1 MDVEDLLEPEVAV
14 GAAIAAAIFSP
25 KVRGLLRK
33 GAVYGLAGALITGEA
48 VGTAA
53 KNVGDGL
60 RQAGAAAGAKRNE
73 AAAKAADGG
82 AGGAGETM
90 DAGNAEGER

>member
-14 GAAIAAAIFSP
+14 GAAVAAAIFSP

-53 KNVGDGL
+53 KNVGEGI
-60 RQAGAAAGAKRNE
+60 RQAGAAAREKQR
-73 AAAKAADGG
+73 AAAKASAAD
-82 AGGAGETM
+82 GAGET
-90 DAGNAEGER
+90 AGAEHAEGER